1 VAIAI
6 GTGNLS
12 VLLAMPGTG
21 VLSGGDGLVNGA
33 ILVWSDPGFV
43 WIC

>member
-1 VAIAI
+1 VVIAI

-12 VLLAMPGTG
+12 ILLSMSGTG
-21 VLSGGDGLVNGA
+21 VLAGGDGVVGGA
-33 ILVWSDPGFV
+33 MLVWSDPGFV